1 MTIVGGRAARRR
13 RVRVRCE
20 PYVIQTETTA
30 RRPDVAVTCVL
41 ADAHPA
47 VLEALSRLL
56 KAHGVNIVATA
67 SDAVAALDAIRLF
80 EPRVAIIDMRIDR
93 LSSFEITRSVGSKTA
108 VILYASYRDRMSLPD
123 ALDAKEAPLDDLA
136 TAVRTVVSGRIHL
149 DPLLAGVVA
158 ASELKALTSRERAV
172 LRLLADG
179 HRRSATPLP
188 DRRARRFLAASQHD
202 GAGDCPESNRR
213 EDRHVAH
220 ENVLRL
226 LPQTSAVQQQHVAND
241 AEDNERDRHRQ
252 RM

>member
-1 MTIVGGRAARRR
+1 M
-13 RVRVRCE
+13 
-20 PYVIQTETTA
+20 IQTETTA

-108 VILYASYRDRMSLPD
+108 VILYASYRDRMSLHN
-123 ALDAKEAPLDDLA
+123 ALDAGARALVLKEAPLDDLT
-136 TAVRTVVSGRIHL
+136 TAVRTVVRGRIYL

-158 ASELKALTSRERAV
+158 ASELKALTGRERAV